1 MNFCVQNTKHNQE
14 ITYKNFLQEVAS
26 FSDIR
31 SPELKWIK
39 FWWIAVARESM
50 NTKGPKQNS
59 PARFS
64 GDFNKHKQ
72 DKNVAGAE
80 GK

>member
-1 MNFCVQNTKHNQE
+1 
-14 ITYKNFLQEVAS
+14 
-26 FSDIR
+26 
-31 SPELKWIK
+31 
-39 FWWIAVARESM
+39 M